1 MKKILFYAL
10 YAVAVIALAGC
21 AKHSSVG
28 PNDSNK
34 RYFDA
39 WMQVNHPDAS
49 PVGLGIYILED
60 KPGNGG
66 AEVGDAGYV
75 YLDYKVTDLDG
86 NISTYTDKQTAKQLG
101 DYDTTS
107 YYGPKFLTTAP
118 GTNPAGLI
126 EALADMKVGGYRKVV
141 IPSWLMNYSVY
152 KTEDE
157 YLDPDDDDYKASS
170 YSSAIYEFTISDYTE
185 DMGKWQEG
193 QIGKYFKAN
202 TDVFGAMT
210 PADSLPAHRGFYY
223 KQMKAPTDTTSFKAD
238 TTLYINYTGR
248 LLNGLVF
255 DTSIERVAK
264 DNGLYTAGKTYKP
277 VQINWGEK
285 YEDITMGSSKSSII
299 SGFALTLWQMRSME
313 KGVGVFISDY
323 GYQSSG
329 SGSSIPGFAPLV
341 FEIELVAKP
350 ED

>member
-1 MKKILFYAL
+1 MKKIFISTL
-10 YAVAVIALAGC
+10 YVIAALSLAGC

-28 PNDSNK
+28 PNDGNK
-34 RYFDA
+34 RFFDA
-39 WMQVNHPDAS
+39 WMQVNHPDAR
-49 PVGLGIYILED
+49 PYGLGIYILED
-60 KPGNGG
+60 KPGTGK
-66 AEVGDAGYV
+66 EVGDAGYV
-75 YLDYKVTDLDG
+75 YLDYRMTDLDG
-86 NISTYTDKQTAKQLG
+86 NISAYTDKQTAKQLG

-107 YYGPKFLTTAP
+107 YYGPKFLTTP
-118 GTNPAGLI
+118 EGSNPAGLL
-126 EALADMKVGGYRKVV
+126 EAIVGMKVGGYRKVI

-152 KTEDE
+152 KTEEE
-157 YLDPDDDDYKASS
+157 YLAPDSDDYNASN
-170 YSSAIYEFTISDYTE
+170 YSNSIYELTVDDYTE
-185 DMGKWQEG
+185 NMGEWQEN
-193 QIGKYFKAN
+193 QIGKYFSAN
-202 TDVFGAMT
+202 TDIFGAMT
-210 PADSLPAHRGFYY
+210 PADSLPDHRGFYY
-223 KQMKAPTDTTSFKAD
+223 KQLEAPTDTTSFKAD

-264 DNGLYTAGKTYKP
+264 DNGLYSASKSYKP

-285 YEDITMGSSKSSII
+285 YEDITMGSSSSSII

-313 KGVGVFISDY
+313 KGIGVFVSDY

-329 SGSSIPGFAPLV
+329 SGSSIPGFAPLI

>member
-152 KTEDE
+152 KTEAE

-193 QIGKYFKAN
+193 QIGKYFKDN